1 MRFVLIAAL
10 MVAGCSGYQPG
21 TLKPGQVP
29 TYGNQGRLE
38 VPHFDSAAE
47 AYAGVSTPVEFW
59 IREND
64 LASLKN
70 SQNLVRKSD
79 SYKRCVAEGIVAHSS
94 PQSLALVEQFIAEK
108 SDENYDRVADD
119 NSNMVFDGK
128 SVSIDVGMEKIVDE
142 CD

>member
-10 MVAGCSGYQPG
+10 VLAGCAQ
-21 TLKPGQVP
+21 KMA
-29 TYGNQGRLE
+29 
-38 VPHFDSAAE
+38 VPHYTSAAE

-108 SDENYDRVADD
+108 SNENYDRVADD
-119 NSNMVFDGK
+119 NSDMVFDGK
-128 SVSIDVGMEKIVDE
+128 SVSIDEGTKRIVSS
-142 CD
+142 CS